1 VTAFVWATVTA
12 VSPLRVRLDGDT
24 TALAFTPDSL
34 VDPLSLAVGSRVRCE
49 ISERRVVIH
58 GTAGGLLPAGLEALW
73 AGAVAPAGWHLE
85 DGSALL
91 RATFAALF
99 AAIGTTYGAGNGSTT
114 FNVPDMRGRTPVGR
128 DTGQSEFD
136 VLGETGGAKTH
147 TMTVAEMPSHS
158 HQYTNRFGN
167 VNTGSTWAAMSN
179 QNNVSAPSASN
190 VSTQPTGGGGAH
202 NNLQPYRVR
211 NFIIK
216 L

>member
-24 TALAFTPDSL
+24 TALTFTPDSL
-34 VDPLSLAVGSRVRCE
+34 IDPLSLAVGSRVRCE

-58 GTAGGLLPAGLEALW
+58 GTTGGLLPAGLEALW

-114 FNVPDMRGRTPVGR
+114 FNLPDMRGRVPVGR

-136 VLGETGGAKTH
+136 VLGETGGSKTH
-147 TMTVAEMPSHS
+147 TLTTAQLP
-158 HQYTNRFGN
+158 GN
-167 VNTGSTWAAMSN
+167 VVIEGVVSGGNLGTDGGYNT
-179 QNNVSAPSASN
+179 
-190 VSTQPTGGGGAH
+190 TGRNFTAGQAH

>member
-1 VTAFVWATVTA
+1 MTAFVWATVTA

-24 TALAFTPDSL
+24 TALTFTPDSL
-34 VDPLSLAVGSRVRCE
+34 IDPLSLAVGSRVRCE

-91 RATFAALF
+91 RATFVALF

-128 DTGQSEFD
+128 DSGQSEFD

-147 TMTVAEMPSHS
+147 TLTTAEMPSHT
-158 HQYTNRFGN
+158 HL
-167 VNTGSTWAAMSN
+167 TGISTTQAAATTSGFDSALVKFA
-179 QNNVSAPSASN
+179 QNLTPTSV
-190 VSTQPTGGGGAH
+190 TGGNAAH
-202 NNLQPYRVR
+202 NNLPPYRVR